1 MISSVHGT
9 VLHVAV
15 DSVVVSVGGVGFSV
29 AVPTDVARA
38 THVGNELLLHTHL
51 VVREDALSLFGFATR
66 DELEVFVI
74 LIGVTGVG
82 PKSGLGILSSLS
94 VEQIAAAVAA
104 EDETPFRKVSGIG
117 PKTAKLI
124 VVQLA
129 GKLHAPVASPGAR
142 ASAPDIA
149 SQVIAALTGLGWA
162 ERVAAESVQAVLA
175 DAPESE
181 RGDVPALLRRTLAAL
196 GPAKQAAR
204 G

>member
-1 MISSVHGT
+1 MISSLHGT
-9 VLHVAV
+9 VLHTAP

-29 AVPTDVARA
+29 AVPTDVARQ
-38 THVGNELLLHTHL
+38 THQGDDITLHTHL

-66 DELEVFVI
+66 DELDAFVL

-94 VEQIAAAVAA
+94 VDQIAAAVAA
-104 EDETPFRKVSGIG
+104 EDEAPFRKVSGIG

-124 VVQLA
+124 AVQLA
-129 GKLHAPVASPGAR
+129 GKLHAPVASAQT
-142 ASAPDIA
+142 STTPDIA
-149 SQVIAALTGLGWA
+149 AQVIAALTGLGWA
-162 ERVAAESVQAVLA
+162 ERVAAESVQTVIAN
-175 DAPESE
+175 APEGE

-196 GPAKQAAR
+196 GPAKQGAR